1 MAQERSNLEN
11 RDRIDPSDFTL
22 GDVSDKETAQD
33 RDEMELISTDDDTF
47 DPGSPERGDMELA
60 AEDDFPVEAEQ
71 IKGQIEETRNQMGE
85 TIDAIQDK
93 LSFSNIS
100 EQVTEHV
107 NNAVESAKGA
117 VYDATIGK
125 AANLMK
131 NFTDDMS
138 NNSIVRTAKNNPFP
152 FILMG
157 LGAGLLAYQSYTG
170 KGNGGSRRLQFTG
183 NRGQRFD
190 SQRSMTEGQGGR
202 TFGRGEST
210 LNQARETLSGAKDTV
225 SNAAGTA
232 YEKVSG
238 AVDTAYTGA
247 SDVAN
252 QAYNKVGE
260 LRSTAMEQYDYYIE
274 ENPLAVGAVALALG
288 AAVGFAV
295 PSTRYEGRLLGEYRQ
310 DLMDKAQTTAS
321 HLLDKTKEVVSEAG
335 KSVSEQTRASLTEH

>member
-1 MAQERSNLEN
+1 MAQERSDLEN

-22 GDVSDKETAQD
+22 GDVGDKETALD
-33 RDEMELISTDDDTF
+33 RDEMELISSDEDTF
-47 DPGSPERGDMELA
+47 DPGTSDRSDMDLSG
-60 AEDDFPVEAEQ
+60 EDDMPAEAEQ

-125 AANLMK
+125 AANLMR

-152 FILMG
+152 FILIG
-157 LGAGLLAYQSYTG
+157 VGAGLLAYQSYTS
-170 KGNGGSRRLQFTG
+170 KGSGRDRRLQFTG
-183 NRGQRFD
+183 NQGRRFD
-190 SQRSMTEGQGGR
+190 SPN
-202 TFGRGEST
+202 RGEGT
-210 LNQARETLSGAKDTV
+210 LSQARETLSGAKETV

-238 AVDTAYTGA
+238 AVDTAYTGVG
-247 SDVAN
+247 DVAN

-260 LRSTAMEQYDYYIE
+260 LRSSAMEQYDYHIE

-295 PSTRYEGRLLGEYRQ
+295 PSTRYEGRMLGEYRQ

-321 HLLDKTKEVVSEAG
+321 HLLDKTKEVVAEAG
-335 KSVSEQTRASLTEH
+335 KTVSDQTRASLTDH